1 MRRVMVVGTSCS
13 GKTELARRLASIL
26 GLPHLEL
33 DAVHWGPGWKPAPAQ
48 RFRAEVLRL
57 SGRDGWVAD
66 GNYSRVR
73 DILLD
78 RATHVVWLNYG
89 LPVVLSRAVR
99 RTLRRVFL
107 RQRLFGGNRET
118 FFRSLCSSDSI
129 LVWVLRSHPR
139 RRREYGA
146 LLGGSQASGL
156 RVVELRRPREAELL
170 LGVLRRKTSG
180 SRRRGA

>member
-13 GKTELARRLASIL
+13 GKTALARRLASIL
-26 GLPHLEL
+26 DLPHLEL
-33 DAVHWGPGWKPAPAQ
+33 DALHWGPEWTPAPAQ

-73 DILLD
+73 DILLA
-78 RATHVVWLNYG
+78 RATCVIWLNYD
-89 LPVVLSRAVR
+89 LPVVLARALR

-129 LVWVLRSHPR
+129 LAWVLRSHPR
-139 RRREYGA
+139 RKREYGA
-146 LLGGSQASGL
+146 LLGGDPGKGL

-170 LGVLRRKTSG
+170 LRLLQLKMPALPK
-180 SRRRGA
+180 RGA